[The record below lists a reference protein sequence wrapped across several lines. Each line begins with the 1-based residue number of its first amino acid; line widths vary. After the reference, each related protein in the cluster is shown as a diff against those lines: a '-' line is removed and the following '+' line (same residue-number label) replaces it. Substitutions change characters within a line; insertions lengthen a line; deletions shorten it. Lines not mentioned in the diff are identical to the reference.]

1 MPPPSPHG
9 SAKFAG
15 GGRLGTPAPRRRRR
29 RPGSG
34 KLLPDAPEGA
44 QAAARPP
51 GPSPARSGSG
61 HSPRAARPAGL
72 RSPEFTSEALPRAAG
87 SARRARPPVSA
98 GTSPPPAAAGD
109 ALETREG
116 RRERGKVRARVDWLG
131 APPPAPPTAAAERR
145 VAGRAAAGAADAT
158 GNECTLAPRLSG
170 GRTSFGLEHPERPGT
185 RK

>member
-1 MPPPSPHG
+1 MSNASTQTSADSQSSVACSSHSYNFSVVL
-9 SAKFAG
+9 SAKYVFKIIFSQQT
-15 GGRLGTPAPRRRRR
+15 LVLIE
-29 RPGSG
+29 S
-34 KLLPDAPEGA
+34 
-44 QAAARPP
+44 
-51 GPSPARSGSG
+51 
-61 HSPRAARPAGL
+61 
-72 RSPEFTSEALPRAAG
+72 SEALPRAAG

-158 GNECTLAPRLSG
+158 RNECTLAPRLSG